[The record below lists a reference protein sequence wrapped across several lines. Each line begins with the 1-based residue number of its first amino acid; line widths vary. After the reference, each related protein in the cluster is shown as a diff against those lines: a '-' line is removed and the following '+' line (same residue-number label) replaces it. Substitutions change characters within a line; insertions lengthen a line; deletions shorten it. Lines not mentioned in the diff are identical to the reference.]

1 MANNNV
7 FFSKGIDY
15 INMTDNVFFSKGID
29 YINMTDEQLIKLEK
43 KHDEVATDVL
53 IERYRDI
60 VNAKVSKYYI
70 AGAEKDDIIQ
80 EGLIGLFKA
89 IKNFDETKQKSFKS
103 FANLCVERQII
114 TAIKG
119 SNRQKHIPL
128 NSYVS
133 LTDNS
138 YENSEGD
145 EESQL
150 LDVISSNETEDPLE
164 TVTKN
169 EYYDNV
175 KTTINKSLSNFEKE
189 VLNRYIEGESYIQ
202 IAKSLNSPVKS
213 IDNAIQRIR
222 RKTAKN
228 IENMT

>member
-1 MANNNV
+1 MANN
-7 FFSKGIDY
+7 
-15 INMTDNVFFSKGID
+15 NVFFSKGID

-175 KTTINKSLSNFEKE
+175 KTTINRSLSNFEKE

>member
-1 MANNNV
+1 MIKFLLYNCGN
-7 FFSKGIDY
+7 I
-15 INMTDNVFFSKGID
+15 NVFFSKGID

>member
-1 MANNNV
+1 MANN
-7 FFSKGIDY
+7 
-15 INMTDNVFFSKGID
+15 NVFFSKGID

-175 KTTINKSLSNFEKE
+175 KTTSQKFEFSCKI
-189 VLNRYIEGESYIQ
+189 Y
-202 IAKSLNSPVKS
+202 
-213 IDNAIQRIR
+213 
-222 RKTAKN
+222 
-228 IENMT
+228 

>member
-1 MANNNV
+1 MANN
-7 FFSKGIDY
+7 
-15 INMTDNVFFSKGID
+15 NVFFSKGID

-213 IDNAIQRIR
+213 VDNAIQRIR

>member
-1 MANNNV
+1 MANN
-7 FFSKGIDY
+7 
-15 INMTDNVFFSKGID
+15 NVFFSKGID

-202 IAKSLNSPVKS
+202 IAKSLNSPV
-213 IDNAIQRIR
+213 
-222 RKTAKN
+222 
-228 IENMT
+228 ENMT

>member
-1 MANNNV
+1 MANN
-7 FFSKGIDY
+7 
-15 INMTDNVFFSKGID
+15 NVFFSKGID

-228 IENMT
+228 IENIT

>member
-1 MANNNV
+1 MANN
-7 FFSKGIDY
+7 
-15 INMTDNVFFSKGID
+15 NVFFSKGID

-43 KHDEVATDVL
+43 KHDEVAADVL

-70 AGAEKDDIIQ
+70 AGAERDDIIQ

-89 IKNFDETKQKSFKS
+89 IKNFDETKQKSFKT

-119 SNRQKHIPL
+119 SNRQKHMPL

-145 EESQL
+145 VESQL
-150 LDVISSNETEDPLE
+150 LDVISSNDTEDPLE

-213 IDNAIQRIR
+213 VDNAIQRIR

>member
-1 MANNNV
+1 MAN
-7 FFSKGIDY
+7 K
-15 INMTDNVFFSKGID
+15 NVFFSKGID

>member
-1 MANNNV
+1 
-7 FFSKGIDY
+7 
-15 INMTDNVFFSKGID
+15 
-29 YINMTDEQLIKLEK
+29 MTDEQLIKLEK

>member
-1 MANNNV
+1 MANN
-7 FFSKGIDY
+7 
-15 INMTDNVFFSKGID
+15 NVFFSKGID

-43 KHDEVATDVL
+43 KHDEVATDIL

>member
-1 MANNNV
+1 MANN
-7 FFSKGIDY
+7 
-15 INMTDNVFFSKGID
+15 NVFFSKGID

-43 KHDEVATDVL
+43 KHDEVAADVL
-53 IERYRDI
+53 IERYRNI

-70 AGAEKDDIIQ
+70 AGAERDDIIQ

-119 SNRQKHIPL
+119 SNRQKHMPL

-145 EESQL
+145 VESQL
-150 LDVISSNETEDPLE
+150 LDVISSNDTEDPLE

-213 IDNAIQRIR
+213 VDNAIQRIR

>member
-1 MANNNV
+1 MANN
-7 FFSKGIDY
+7 
-15 INMTDNVFFSKGID
+15 NVFFSKGID

-70 AGAEKDDIIQ
+70 AGVEKDDIIQ

>member
-15 INMTDNVFFSKGID
+15 T
-29 YINMTDEQLIKLEK
+29 NMTDEQLIKLEK

>member
-1 MANNNV
+1 MANN
-7 FFSKGIDY
+7 
-15 INMTDNVFFSKGID
+15 NVFFSKGID

-43 KHDEVATDVL
+43 KHDEVATNVL

>member
-1 MANNNV
+1 MANN
-7 FFSKGIDY
+7 
-15 INMTDNVFFSKGID
+15 NVFFSKGID

-89 IKNFDETKQKSFKS
+89 IKNFDETKQKLFKS

>member
-1 MANNNV
+1 M
-7 FFSKGIDY
+7 FF
-15 INMTDNVFFSKGID
+15 

>member
-1 MANNNV
+1 MANN
-7 FFSKGIDY
+7 
-15 INMTDNVFFSKGID
+15 NVFFSKGID

-228 IENMT
+228 IEKMT

>member
-1 MANNNV
+1 MANN
-7 FFSKGIDY
+7 
-15 INMTDNVFFSKGID
+15 NVFFSKGID

-43 KHDEVATDVL
+43 KHDEVAADVL

>member
-1 MANNNV
+1 M
-7 FFSKGIDY
+7 
-15 INMTDNVFFSKGID
+15 
-29 YINMTDEQLIKLEK
+29 
-43 KHDEVATDVL
+43 
-53 IERYRDI
+53 
-60 VNAKVSKYYI
+60 
-70 AGAEKDDIIQ
+70 
-80 EGLIGLFKA
+80 
-89 IKNFDETKQKSFKS
+89 
-103 FANLCVERQII
+103 CVERQII

-175 KTTINKSLSNFEKE
+175 KTTINKSLSNF
-189 VLNRYIEGESYIQ
+189 VNRYIEGESYIQ

>member
-1 MANNNV
+1 MANN
-7 FFSKGIDY
+7 
-15 INMTDNVFFSKGID
+15 NVFFSKGID

-175 KTTINKSLSNFEKE
+175 KFWIDILKEK
-189 VLNRYIEGESYIQ
+189 
-202 IAKSLNSPVKS
+202 
-213 IDNAIQRIR
+213 AIF
-222 RKTAKN
+222 K
-228 IENMT
+228 

>member
-1 MANNNV
+1 MANNDV

-15 INMTDNVFFSKGID
+15 ID
-29 YINMTDEQLIKLEK
+29 MTDEELIKLERR
-43 KHDEVATDVL
+43 HDEVATDVL
-53 IERYRDI
+53 IDRYKDI

-70 AGAEKDDIIQ
+70 TGAEKDDIIQ

-89 IKNFDETKQKSFKS
+89 IKNFDISKQKSFKA

-128 NSYVS
+128 NSYIS
-133 LTDNS
+133 LTDNN

-145 EESQL
+145 EENQL
-150 LDVISSNETEDPLE
+150 LEVISSDDTEDPLE

-169 EYYDNV
+169 EYYDSV
-175 KTTINKSLSNFEKE
+175 KTTIDKSLSKFEKE
-189 VLNRYIEGESYIQ
+189 VLNRYVEGESYNQ

>member
-1 MANNNV
+1 MANN
-7 FFSKGIDY
+7 
-15 INMTDNVFFSKGID
+15 NVFFSKGID

-164 TVTKN
+164 
-169 EYYDNV
+169 
-175 KTTINKSLSNFEKE
+175 NK
-189 VLNRYIEGESYIQ
+189 
-202 IAKSLNSPVKS
+202 
-213 IDNAIQRIR
+213 
-222 RKTAKN
+222 
-228 IENMT
+228 

>member
-1 MANNNV
+1 MANN
-7 FFSKGIDY
+7 
-15 INMTDNVFFSKGID
+15 NVFFSKGID

-70 AGAEKDDIIQ
+70 AGAERDDIIQ

-89 IKNFDETKQKSFKS
+89 IKNFDLSKQKSFKS

-119 SNRQKHIPL
+119 SNRQKHMPL

-145 EESQL
+145 VESQL
-150 LDVISSNETEDPLE
+150 LDVISSNDTEDPLE

-213 IDNAIQRIR
+213 VDNAIQRIR

>member
-1 MANNNV
+1 MANN
-7 FFSKGIDY
+7 
-15 INMTDNVFFSKGID
+15 NVFFSKGID

-43 KHDEVATDVL
+43 KHDEVAADVL

-70 AGAEKDDIIQ
+70 AGAERDDIIQ

-119 SNRQKHIPL
+119 SNRQKHMPL

-145 EESQL
+145 VESQL
-150 LDVISSNETEDPLE
+150 LDVISSNDTEDPLE

-213 IDNAIQRIR
+213 VDNAIQRIR

>member
-1 MANNNV
+1 MANN
-7 FFSKGIDY
+7 
-15 INMTDNVFFSKGID
+15 NVFFSKGID

-169 EYYDNV
+169 EYYDDV

>member
-1 MANNNV
+1 MANN
-7 FFSKGIDY
+7 
-15 INMTDNVFFSKGID
+15 NVFFSKGID
-29 YINMTDEQLIKLEK
+29 YINMTDEQLIKLKK